1 MFKDKREELERLE
14 AQLRLEEEQEALEE
28 AYHEEFDDI
37 TEEDYD
43 GFEEEEEDLDQF
55 EEEVTQL
62 YRNYSNRYGQV
73 RGYNT
78 DDSDIDLDE
87 YSEEVRQPKKRSDIL
102 VLSAI
107 AMALLAGI
115 FAVLAWWAVRLLG

>member
-14 AQLRLEEEQEALEE
+14 AQLRLEEEQDALEE
-28 AYHEEFDDI
+28 ACYEEFDD
-37 TEEDYD
+37 EEDDD
-43 GFEEEEEDLDQF
+43 GFEEEGLDQF

-62 YRNYSNRYGQV
+62 YRNYSNRYGRV

-87 YSEEVRQPKKRSDIL
+87 YSEEVRQPKKRSDLL